1 MPLDA
6 SARAFL
12 EQLRAAGTP
21 PLSAMT
27 PAQAR
32 ALAPPPVT
40 EGRPEMHAVEDVSMS
55 TGVSATPFRV
65 RVLKPSPSPRGI
77 IVYHHGGGWVL
88 SDIEQFDRLG
98 RELAQATGAAVVMV
112 DYRKAPEHPYPAA
125 VEDSWTALSWVW
137 ENAARISAS
146 PAPFVVAGDSS
157 GGNLATVM
165 ARRARDRGGP
175 PIDLQILV
183 YPCVDSDL
191 DTESH
196 HDPAYQLLLTRES
209 SVWFWDHYLPDR
221 TRRAEADAAP
231 GRVADLSGLPPT
243 VMALAEFD
251 ILRAEGRRYADRLRA
266 AGVPVLSRT
275 FDGQMHGF
283 FNMLDVMPAAR
294 QAVRFVSDAMNFP
307 LDHLRVP
314 RNEAP

>member
-1 MPLDA
+1 MPLDP

-12 EQLRAAGTP
+12 DQLRAAGAP
-21 PLSAMT
+21 PLTAMT
-27 PAQAR
+27 PEQAR
-32 ALAPPPVT
+32 ALAPPPAT
-40 EGRPEMHAVEDVSMS
+40 EGRLEMHAVEDVSLP
-55 TGVSATPFRV
+55 TGEPAAPIRV
-65 RVLKPSPSPRGI
+65 RVLKPSPRPHGI
-77 IVYHHGGGWVL
+77 VIYYHGGGWVL

-98 RELAQATGAAVVMV
+98 RELAHATGAAVVLV

-137 ENAARISAS
+137 RNAARISAS

-165 ARRARDRGGP
+165 ARRARDHGGP

-191 DTESH
+191 DTEAH
-196 HDPAYQLLLTRES
+196 HDPANQLFLTRES

-221 TRRAEADAAP
+221 TRRSEPDAAP
-231 GRVADLSGLPPT
+231 GRVADLSGLPAT
-243 VMALAEFD
+243 VLVLAEFD
-251 ILRAEGRRYADRLRA
+251 MLRAEGQHYADRLRD
-266 AGVPVLSRT
+266 AGVPVLWRT

-283 FNMLDVMPAAR
+283 FNLLDVMPAAR
-294 QAVRFVSDAMNFP
+294 EALRFVVEAIPTTYS
-307 LDHLRVP
+307 RVS
-314 RNEAP
+314 RNEAT